1 MTKPPSTGENLD
13 ILELA
18 RQAKAL
24 HAKSVWHGED
34 SDDAAT
40 VLFALAS
47 AVETLTR
54 EKDQLRY
61 DFVDAAVAEAQLKEQ
76 AIKRAEAAE
85 ARLAEVEKI
94 CHDPYCQKNF
104 DSVGLW
110 QDKPQH
116 NWADCARITVV
127 ALREQAGRM
136 AGALRDVNV
145 ALQSGR
151 AGRLMTAEEVRQ
163 HDAIHAIIGEALA
176 PLRKAEGE

>member
-1 MTKPPSTGENLD
+1 MTGENLD

-94 CHDPYCQKNF
+94 CHD
-104 DSVGLW
+104 L
-110 QDKPQH
+110 
-116 NWADCARITVV
+116 
-127 ALREQAGRM
+127 E
-136 AGALRDVNV
+136 
-145 ALQSGR
+145 
-151 AGRLMTAEEVRQ
+151 AEAQ
-163 HDAIHAIIGEALA
+163 GYAIAANDAIRERDEADEVV
-176 PLRKAEGE
+176 R